1 MSSGSSY
8 PYYPSSICT
17 SCWYGG
23 YLEPTLTPV
32 GCRACG
38 HAGVSGGPPPP
49 NGQNNTQIPYVSS
62 IPIQKKIQNVVRVD
76 SSEYLI
82 NKAALSVYTQPTAA
96 YNYVNWNQQSDRA
109 VPGVVHR
116 NVPRRGDGS
125 STRTSITALRPGS
138 SSAGSSSTMQIS
150 KGVDMKHGS
159 YDRYL
164 AKLKGRKVLRT
175 QSYASTSTNIAEQG
189 NKTRTFGVAYSDNC
203 QYPDPVGCL

>member
-1 MSSGSSY
+1 MGDY
-8 PYYPSSICT
+8 PYYPSSVCV

-23 YLEPTLTPV
+23 YLEPTLNPV
-32 GCRACG
+32 GCRTCG
-38 HAGVSGGPPPP
+38 QAGVSGGPPPP
-49 NGQNNTQIPYVSS
+49 NGMNNTQIPYVSS
-62 IPIQKKIQNVVRVD
+62 IPTQKKIQNVVRVD
-76 SSEYLI
+76 GSEYTM
-82 NKAALSVYTQPTAA
+82 NKGALSVYTQPTAA

-125 STRTSITALRPGS
+125 STRTSITWLRPGS
-138 SSAGSSSTMQIS
+138 SSAASSSTMQGS

-175 QSYASTSTNIAEQG
+175 QSYASTSTNVPLQG
-189 NKTRTFGVAYSDNC
+189 NKTRTFGIAYSDNC
-203 QYPDPVGCL
+203 QYPDPVGCS

>member
-1 MSSGSSY
+1 MSY
-8 PYYPSSICT
+8 PFYPSSICT

-23 YLEPTLTPV
+23 YLEPTLAPV
-32 GCRACG
+32 GCRTCG
-38 HAGVSGGPPPP
+38 YPGASGGPPPP
-49 NGQNNTQIPYVSS
+49 NGINNTQIPYVSS
-62 IPIQKKIQNVVRVD
+62 IPTQKKIQNVVRVD
-76 SSEYLI
+76 GSEYI
-82 NKAALSVYTQPTAA
+82 MNKGALSVYTQPTAA

-125 STRTSITALRPGS
+125 STRTSITWLRPGS
-138 SSAGSSSTMQIS
+138 SSAASSSTMLGS

-175 QSYASTSTNIAEQG
+175 QSYVSTSANVPAQG
-189 NKTRTFGVAYSDNC
+189 NKTRTFGIAYSDNC
-203 QYPDPVGCL
+203 QYPDPVGCS

>member
-1 MSSGSSY
+1 MGDY
-8 PYYPSSICT
+8 PFYPSSICV

-23 YLEPTLTPV
+23 YLEPTLNPV

-38 HAGVSGGPPPP
+38 YAGASGGPPPP
-49 NGQNNTQIPYVSS
+49 NGTNNTQIPYVSS
-62 IPIQKKIQNVVRVD
+62 IPTQKKIQNVVRVD
-76 SSEYLI
+76 GSEYTM
-82 NKAALSVYTQPTAA
+82 NKGALSVYTQPIAA

-125 STRTSITALRPGS
+125 STRTSVTWLRPGS
-138 SSAGSSSTMQIS
+138 SSAASSNMQGS

-164 AKLKGRKVLRT
+164 AKKKSTTLKT
-175 QSYASTSTNIAEQG
+175 QNSQQLQLPLQG
-189 NKTRTFGVAYSDNC
+189 NKTKYYSITSQHNNC
-203 QYPDPVGCL
+203 INNC

>member
-1 MSSGSSY
+1 MSASSY

-17 SCWYGG
+17 SCWIGV
-23 YLEPTLTPV
+23 YLEPTLAPV
-32 GCRACG
+32 GCKTCG
-38 HAGVSGGPPPP
+38 HIGVSGSAPPP
-49 NGQNNTQIPYVSS
+49 NGYNNTQIPYVSG
-62 IPIQKKIQNVVRVD
+62 IPTQKIIQNVVRVD
-76 SSEYLI
+76 GSEYTM
-82 NKAALSVYTQPTAA
+82 NKGALSVYTEPNAT

-125 STRTSITALRPGS
+125 STRSSITWLRPGS
-138 SSAGSSSTMQIS
+138 TSAASSSTMQGS

-175 QSYASTSTNIAEQG
+175 QSYASTSANVPMQG
-189 NKTRTFGVAYSDNC
+189 NKTRTFGIAYSESC
-203 QYPDPVGCL
+203 QYPNPIGCL

>member
-1 MSSGSSY
+1 MSSY
-8 PYYPSSICT
+8 PFYPSSICT

-23 YLEPTLTPV
+23 YLEPTLAPV
-32 GCRACG
+32 GCKACG
-38 HAGVSGGPPPP
+38 QVGANGGVPPP
-49 NGQNNTQIPYVSS
+49 NGLNNTQIPYVSS
-62 IPIQKKIQNVVRVD
+62 IPTQKKIQNVVRVD
-76 SSEYLI
+76 SSEYI
-82 NKAALSVYTQPTAA
+82 MNKGALSVYTQPTAA

-125 STRTSITALRPGS
+125 STRTSITWLRPGS
-138 SSAGSSSTMQIS
+138 SSAASSSTMLGS

-175 QSYASTSTNIAEQG
+175 QSYASTSTNVPLQG
-189 NKTRTFGVAYSDNC
+189 NKTRTFGITYSENC
-203 QYPDPVGCL
+203 QYPDPIGCL